1 MRIRLALTL
10 MACLAASACTAARL
24 GSPSLMAKSSPH
36 LEPAPYGLIS
46 TQLHASPVF
55 TECADMRLKPGP
67 AANLD
72 ASLIPS
78 DEYVQEGRRA
88 QALTEPYSFSIN
100 LRGGP
105 HKGEVLQ
112 VSVPAGFVSDFH
124 SMPDAAVGI
133 TLPVRKALEA
143 AVIHDWLYAV
153 GHPGNAGEKRLAD
166 QAYSDILAH
175 YGVDGFTH
183 WAVASSVRMG
193 GKKSFGAPEELR
205 FYNKCFYGQCPGQT
219 AAQSAGQPDLL
230 YSPVMALKPDET
242 LRAELWDL
250 TVCLRNPAKGPEIA
264 ALPQ

>member
-1 MRIRLALTL
+1 MHIRPALALL
-10 MACLAASACTAARL
+10 ICLGAGACTAARL
-24 GSPSLMAKSSPH
+24 GSPSLAAKPSLH
-36 LEPAPYGLIS
+36 LEPAPFELIS
-46 TQLHASPVF
+46 TELHASPVF
-55 TECADMRLKPGP
+55 TECAGMRTRPGP

-78 DEYVQEGRRA
+78 DEYVQHGRRA
-88 QALTEPYSFSIN
+88 QALIEPYSFSIN
-100 LRGGP
+100 LTGGP
-105 HKGEVLQ
+105 HKGEILQ

-153 GHPGNAGEKRLAD
+153 GRPGDAGEKRLAD

-175 YGVDGFTH
+175 YDVDGFTH
-183 WAVASSVRMG
+183 WAVASGVRMG

-219 AAQSAGQPDLL
+219 AAAPDLMG
-230 YSPVMALKPDET
+230 SPVMALKPDET

>member
-1 MRIRLALTL
+1 MRVRLALTL
-10 MACLAASACTAARL
+10 LACLGASACAAARL
-24 GSPSLMAKSSPH
+24 GSPSLTARPSPH
-36 LEPAPYGLIS
+36 LDPSPFELIS

-55 TECADMRLKPGP
+55 RECADMRLRPGP

-88 QALTEPYSFSIN
+88 QALIEPYSFSIN
-100 LRGGP
+100 LRAGP

-124 SMPDAAVGI
+124 SVPDAAVGI

-143 AVIHDWLYAV
+143 AVVHDWLYAV
-153 GHPGNAGEKRLAD
+153 GRRGDADEKRLAD

-183 WAVASSVRMG
+183 WAVASGVRVG
-193 GKKSFGAPEELR
+193 GSKNFGAPGELR
-205 FYNKCFYGQCPGQT
+205 FYNKCFYGQCPGQ
-219 AAQSAGQPDLL
+219 AAADPDLAG
-230 YSPVMALKPDET
+230 SPVMALKQDDA

>member
-10 MACLAASACTAARL
+10 LVCFGVSASCTAARL
-24 GSPSLMAKSSPH
+24 GSPSLMAKPSMH
-36 LEPAPYGLIS
+36 LDPAPLDLIS
-46 TQLHASPVF
+46 AELHGSPVF
-55 TECADMRLKPGP
+55 RECADMRMKTGP

-88 QALTEPYSFSIN
+88 QALIEPYSFSIN
-100 LRGGP
+100 LTGGP

-153 GHPGNAGEKRLAD
+153 GHPGDAGEKRLAD

-193 GKKSFGAPEELR
+193 GRKSFGAAEELR

-219 AAQSAGQPDLL
+219 VSSPDLL
-230 YSPVMALKPDET
+230 DSPVMALKPDEA

-250 TVCLRNPAKGPEIA
+250 TVCLRNPAQPREVA
-264 ALPQ
+264 ALP